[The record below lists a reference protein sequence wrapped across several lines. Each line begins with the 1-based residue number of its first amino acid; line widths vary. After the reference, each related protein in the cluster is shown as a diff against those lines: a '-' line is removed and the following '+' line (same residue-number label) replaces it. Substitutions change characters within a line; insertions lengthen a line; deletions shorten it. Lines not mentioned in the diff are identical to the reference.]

1 MKDEIFWE
9 NQIFRG
15 DYKKTINRWGLPKRG
30 KGGGGLG
37 HFEDLRGWRG
47 GKEHVK
53 KEEGGIFVGRGVNIR
68 MHTMLDFL
76 VMAILSGVYFFFEK
90 KTNITVY
97 VNYYFSDINVTI
109 LMNFTFFMN

>member
-1 MKDEIFWE
+1 
-9 NQIFRG
+9 
-15 DYKKTINRWGLPKRG
+15 
-30 KGGGGLG
+30 
-37 HFEDLRGWRG
+37 
-47 GKEHVK
+47 
-53 KEEGGIFVGRGVNIR
+53 

-109 LMNFTFFMN
+109 LMNLTFYMN